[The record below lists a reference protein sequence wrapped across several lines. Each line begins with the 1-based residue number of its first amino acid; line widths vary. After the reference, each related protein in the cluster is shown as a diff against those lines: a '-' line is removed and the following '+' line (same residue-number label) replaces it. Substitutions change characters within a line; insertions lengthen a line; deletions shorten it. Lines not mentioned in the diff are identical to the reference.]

1 MPKKGK
7 KKYVAPITIITEV
20 ERKFYE
26 LHIEDLRKRI
36 ERQELLLIELEE
48 KKSECKLNIEEIDGK
63 NLEIIKGLQV
73 SLSEKHAELN
83 DVQQAIVNLNKST
96 DDKTQQYE
104 DKIEAMDREYDET
117 QAKLTSQNKLLTGSL
132 NNLEEFRN
140 VQQELL
146 EKYDERQKSIDEE
159 EHRHELAKK
168 DILEKFEIMKDKLT
182 NDMENRLLQLSSD
195 FQTHAMIKMPATVYR
210 MTRENTVIK
219 NFMDILLGAQHSLQ
233 EEMFDL
239 ESQDKDLKE
248 EAQEET
254 EKNKVILKKLQ
265 VLKKV
270 IRDLSAILHTAKRMI
285 RKTVQIAVVT
295 SVRNHLEELEE
306 KRKIVNDLIY
316 VNRVLQ
322 QNILELKRSESHI
335 VKKYNNYM
343 YKYDHLCAVHKEAKC
358 SINEALDHIKLNN
371 SYDAIPILKRLLYLI
386 QYPTDVQDDAHSLS
400 IISMD
405 YKTPPDV
412 ELPDDIPLRIVYPV
426 KRERAI
432 LVAVPEDDR
441 DRKSS
446 KMIAEMPMMMMMVE
460 EEEVKEEESIHTVE
474 SVRSDPFFKE
484 SELEITIID
493 EEYDEI
499 EIEEEEEE
507 EESSDNEETN
517 LEMGS
522 KTSSMELDT
531 VEI

>member
-83 DVQQAIVNLNKST
+83 DVQQAIVNLNKTT

-140 VQQELL
+140 VQEELL

-195 FQTHAMIKMPATVYR
+195 FQV
-210 MTRENTVIK
+210 
-219 NFMDILLGAQHSLQ
+219 D
-233 EEMFDL
+233 
-239 ESQDKDLKE
+239 
-248 EAQEET
+248 
-254 EKNKVILKKLQ
+254 
-265 VLKKV
+265 
-270 IRDLSAILHTAKRMI
+270 
-285 RKTVQIAVVT
+285 
-295 SVRNHLEELEE
+295 
-306 KRKIVNDLIY
+306 
-316 VNRVLQ
+316 
-322 QNILELKRSESHI
+322 
-335 VKKYNNYM
+335 NN
-343 YKYDHLCAVHKEAKC
+343 
-358 SINEALDHIKLNN
+358 
-371 SYDAIPILKRLLYLI
+371 
-386 QYPTDVQDDAHSLS
+386 
-400 IISMD
+400 
-405 YKTPPDV
+405 
-412 ELPDDIPLRIVYPV
+412 
-426 KRERAI
+426 
-432 LVAVPEDDR
+432 
-441 DRKSS
+441 
-446 KMIAEMPMMMMMVE
+446 
-460 EEEVKEEESIHTVE
+460 
-474 SVRSDPFFKE
+474 
-484 SELEITIID
+484 
-493 EEYDEI
+493 
-499 EIEEEEEE
+499 
-507 EESSDNEETN
+507 
-517 LEMGS
+517 
-522 KTSSMELDT
+522 
-531 VEI
+531 